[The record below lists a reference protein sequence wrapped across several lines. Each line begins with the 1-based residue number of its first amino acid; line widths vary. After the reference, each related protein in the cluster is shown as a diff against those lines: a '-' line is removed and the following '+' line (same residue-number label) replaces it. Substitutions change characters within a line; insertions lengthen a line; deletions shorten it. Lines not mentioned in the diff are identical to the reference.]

1 MDALSSWLEMAPGS
15 GSSLASSKNSRFS
28 FPRRERAALRDFSLR
43 CACRLGGRRG
53 GGVSG
58 APGAQ
63 GSAAWGSPAL
73 GASERGRDVGSGFDT
88 GGGGGTCVWM
98 LHPAVGTEPRGV
110 NQFWGGGREE
120 AEGRNENV
128 GYEL

>member
-53 GGVSG
+53 GSVSG
-58 APGAQ
+58 ARDSGV
-63 GSAAWGSPAL
+63 WGW
-73 GASERGRDVGSGFDT
+73 GASLASGPRERDGMLKVDSTLRRWGR
-88 GGGGGTCVWM
+88 
-98 LHPAVGTEPRGV
+98 A
-110 NQFWGGGREE
+110 
-120 AEGRNENV
+120 
-128 GYEL
+128 